1 VTNLFQLAKKVTNLF
16 QIANKSDELI
26 PNGSVEPVPI
36 DESCRLY
43 SIWHTFEL
51 IPNGRVGLVQPP
63 LINGFYFFIENKFDS
78 SSPLNPGIILNA
90 KLRKVLVKNLRILK
104 LIFV

>member
-16 QIANKSDELI
+16 QIANKSDEII

-36 DESCRLY
+36 DKSCRLY
-43 SIWHTFEL
+43 SIWRTFEL

-63 LINGFYFFIENKFDS
+63 VKSAEKLENCEFSDT
-78 SSPLNPGIILNA
+78 NM
-90 KLRKVLVKNLRILK
+90 KVCLTWRLLATY
-104 LIFV
+104 LHS